1 MVTKNYLKHIEDT
14 YRSAGVPKPLRGPAA
29 TRLFRGSNPFPRFIF
44 LEMTMGVRTPI
55 AARRTYEMQ
64 TSQSGASENRFSQQ
78 RPRWASALS
87 EVEL

>member
-44 LEMTMGVRTPI
+44 FRGTSSPFYNAE
-55 AARRTYEMQ
+55 ARPYHEQ
-64 TSQSGASENRFSQQ
+64 AH
-78 RPRWASALS
+78 RPQWASALS